1 MLVKVGR
8 PWPGGEI
15 CGLRKAQRRA
25 VALLQCGSRALFIV
39 MGRPV
44 IVVGDQSLY
53 SVVVR
58 PPYGVKSKRIFLSA
72 DSL

>member
-1 MLVKVGR
+1 
-8 PWPGGEI
+8 
-15 CGLRKAQRRA
+15 RRA

-72 DSL
+72 DDTFIVVIQPV